1 MFKLSAKLSVAL
13 VILTALVLIGLQSF
27 QAKPVLS
34 ETPDIHALNQS
45 TLVATAPTPPS
56 LVPAVLGGRPVYV
69 LYVTRSEDTVLVRCY
84 PSYEPTITVRA
95 MGGDP
100 NAKAQREGVMTCRPS
115 A

>member
-1 MFKLSAKLSVAL
+1 MFKLSVKLSVAL

-34 ETPDIHALNQS
+34 ETPNIQTLNQPRF
-45 TLVATAPTPPS
+45 VATAPTPPS
-56 LVPAVLGGRPVYV
+56 LVRAVLAGRPVYV
-69 LYVTRSEDTVLVRCY
+69 LYVTQSEDTVLVRCY
-84 PSYEPTITVRA
+84 PTYEPTITVRA
-95 MGGDP
+95 MGGDT